1 MSRLTQLLVAGAVTI
16 VMAVV
21 IATALALED
30 AGARHELWAFLVLV
44 SWFAGPLLAVKAVQ
58 TFHPHEIRGRV
69 SRALLVVVIVALI
82 WFALFFWNA
91 VLAPLVGLDCV
102 STLNCPLWQVVLT
115 VLGQAAVVFLAS
127 FAGASLVARFQVRGR
142 RS

>member
-1 MSRLTQLLVAGAVTI
+1 MSRRTQLLVAGVVTL
-16 VMAVV
+16 VMAV
-21 IATALALED
+21 ATALALKD
-30 AGARHELWAFLVLV
+30 AGVRHGLWAFLITA
-44 SWFAGPLLAVKAVQ
+44 SWFAGPLIGVKVVQ
-58 TFHPHEIRGRV
+58 AFHPHEIRGRV

-91 VLAPLVGLDCV
+91 VLAPPVGLDCV

-127 FAGASLVARFQVRGR
+127 FAGASLVARFQARGP